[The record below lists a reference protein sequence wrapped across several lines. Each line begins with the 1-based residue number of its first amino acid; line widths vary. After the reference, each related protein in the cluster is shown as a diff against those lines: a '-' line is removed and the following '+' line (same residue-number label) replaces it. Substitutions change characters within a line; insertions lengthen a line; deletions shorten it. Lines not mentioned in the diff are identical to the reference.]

1 MKKSLIYT
9 RTGDKGTTS
18 LVGGERV
25 EKTDIRLEAYGT
37 VDELSA
43 FLGVLSTQMP
53 DSVDKSLIFYIQNK
67 LFTVGSYLATDPS
80 FTSFRQESLMSEDS
94 IVKLE
99 SRIDELDGGLPRLNN
114 FVLPGGTLCSAQA
127 HVCRTVCR
135 RAERAI
141 LRVSGEYEVDDKIL
155 RFMNRLS
162 DYLFVLS
169 RACNINASVTE
180 VFWDKSCE

>member
-25 EKTDIRLEAYGT
+25 AKTDVRLEAYGT

-43 FLGVLSTQMP
+43 FIGLLAAYMENST
-53 DSVDKSLIFYIQNK
+53 DKSLLFFIQNK
-67 LFTVGSYLATDPS
+67 LFTIGSYLATDPS
-80 FTSFRQESLMSEDS
+80 FTSFRAESLLPEDA
-94 IVKLE
+94 IATLE
-99 SRIDELDGGLPRLNN
+99 TRIDQLDAELPRLNN
-114 FVLPGGTLCSAQA
+114 FVLPGGTVCAAQA

-141 LRVSGEYEVDDKIL
+141 LRVSADFEVDDKIL

-169 RACNINASVTE
+169 RSCNIASGEAE
-180 VFWDKSCE
+180 VFWDKTCK

>member
-1 MKKSLIYT
+1 MKKSMIYT

-43 FLGVLSTQMP
+43 CLGLLAAYMSG
-53 DSVDKSLIFYIQNK
+53 SEDKSLLFYIQNK
-67 LFTVGSYLATDPS
+67 LFTIGSYLATDPS
-80 FTSFRQESLMSEDS
+80 FTSFRAESLLSEDA
-94 IVKLE
+94 VAVLE
-99 SRIDELDGGLPRLNN
+99 KRIDELDAALPRLNN
-114 FVLPGGTLCSAQA
+114 FVLPGGTICASQA

-141 LRVSGEYEVDDKIL
+141 LRVSTEYEVDDKIL

-169 RACNINASVTE
+169 RACNISEGFAE
-180 VFWDKSCE
+180 VFWDKGCK

>member
-9 RTGDKGTTS
+9 RTGDKGKTS

-25 EKTDIRLEAYGT
+25 DKTDIRLEAYGT

-43 FLGVLSTQMP
+43 FLGVLATLIPGSP
-53 DSVDKSLIFYIQNK
+53 DRELLFYVQNK
-67 LFTVGSYLATDPS
+67 LFTIGSYLATDPS
-80 FTSFRQESLMSEDS
+80 FTTFRQESMLSEDA
-94 IVKLE
+94 ILRLE
-99 SRIDELDGGLPRLNN
+99 QRIDELDSQLPKLNN
-114 FVLPGGTLCSAQA
+114 FVLPGGSPASAQA

-141 LRVSGEYEVDDKIL
+141 LRVADLYEVDDKIL

-162 DYLFVLS
+162 DYLFVFS
-169 RACNINASVTE
+169 RTCNVESAVPE

>member
-9 RTGDKGTTS
+9 RTGDKGKTS

-25 EKTDIRLEAYGT
+25 DKTDIRLEAYGT

-43 FLGVLSTQMP
+43 FLGVLVLSLHHHA
-53 DSVDKSLIFYIQNK
+53 DKGLIGFIQNK
-67 LFTVGSYLATDPS
+67 LFTIGSYLATDPS
-80 FTSFRQESLMSEDS
+80 FTSFRQESLLSEEA
-94 IVKLE
+94 IVRLE
-99 SRIDELDGGLPRLNN
+99 RRIDEIDEQLPKLNN
-114 FVLPGGTLCSAQA
+114 FVLPGGTPCAAQA

-141 LRVSGEYEVDDKIL
+141 LRVNELHEVDDKIL

-169 RACNINASVTE
+169 RACNVDAGIPE
-180 VFWDKSCE
+180 VFCDKSCK